1 MIKIFKKQTSS
12 DKKPNKKL
20 LKLVKKRKRKI
31 IKKQLVLEKINT
43 KCHKIRSKTQK
54 SQNVKIKI

>member
-20 LKLVKKRKRKI
+20 IKLVKKRKRKI
-31 IKKQLVLEKINT
+31 IKKQLVLEKSI
-43 KCHKIRSKTQK
+43 
-54 SQNVKIKI
+54 QNVIKLGPKRKNRKMLK